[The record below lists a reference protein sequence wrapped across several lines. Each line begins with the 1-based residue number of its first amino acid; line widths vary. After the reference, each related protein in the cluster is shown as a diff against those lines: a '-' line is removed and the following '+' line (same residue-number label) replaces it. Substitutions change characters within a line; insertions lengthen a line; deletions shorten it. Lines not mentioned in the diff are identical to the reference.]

1 MIKLTA
7 KTIFPLLSI
16 FITVANVT
24 AAPLDTDKQK
34 ISYAIGQ
41 QIGSQIKAQGVDIDI
56 PTFTRSIE
64 GAVQGKTSEMNP
76 EQINAAMM
84 KLRDN
89 AMAKMQKESEE
100 NAGKGKAFLEEN
112 KKKEGV
118 KVTASGLQYKV
129 VKEGTGVQPK
139 ASDKVKV
146 HYKGTLIDGTEF
158 DSSYKRG
165 QPVEFP
171 LNGVIKGWTEGIPL
185 MKTGGTSQ
193 FYIPAELAY
202 GPQGRPGIPGN
213 SVLVFDVE
221 LLEITK

>member
-1 MIKLTA
+1 MKKIFTTPFLIVSILLAANTA
-7 KTIFPLLSI
+7 F
-16 FITVANVT
+16 
-24 AAPLDTDKQK
+24 AAPTTDKEK

-41 QIGSQIKAQGVDIDI
+41 QIGSQMKTQGVDIDMA
-56 PTFTRSIE
+56 TFSRSIE
-64 GAVQGKTSEMNP
+64 SAILGKPSELTP

-84 KLRDN
+84 TLRDT
-89 AMAKMQKESEE
+89 AMAKMKKDADE
-100 NAGKGKAFLEEN
+100 NAGKGKAYLEEN
-112 KKKEGV
+112 KKKPGV

-129 VKEGTGVQPK
+129 VKEGAGVQPK

-158 DSSYKRG
+158 DSSYKRN
-165 QPVEFP
+165 QPAEFP
-171 LNGVIKGWTEGIPL
+171 LQGVIKGWTEGIPL
-185 MKTGGTSQ
+185 MKTGSTYT

-202 GPQGRPGIPGN
+202 GAQGRPSIPGN